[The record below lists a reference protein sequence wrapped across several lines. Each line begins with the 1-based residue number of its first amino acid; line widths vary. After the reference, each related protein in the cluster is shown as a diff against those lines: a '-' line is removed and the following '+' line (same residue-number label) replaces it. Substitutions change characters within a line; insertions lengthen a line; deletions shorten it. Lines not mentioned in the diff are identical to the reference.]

1 MALLEIGPIVF
12 GGTPGIIQY
21 MRNHHLLATQQ
32 NCSRCNV
39 PVRERP
45 RPDVSDGISWWCPS
59 CKTRKSI
66 RNGSFFQK
74 SHITLQK
81 WLLLLHFWSRE
92 YPVTC
97 VAEDVGIDSST
108 ACDVYQWLREVCST
122 KLLGT
127 PIVLGGQ
134 NTVVQIDE
142 SLFHHKPMVKKQCTS
157 VTHALTNTHKNTF
170 LQIINAVIIHSINV
184 DGALNGKY
192 GSLGWLMSLR
202 SLHWA
207 IWKLFNREMLPHCCL

>member
-32 NCSRCNV
+32 NCGRCNV
-39 PVRERP
+39 PMRERP
-45 RPDVSDGISWWCPS
+45 RSDVSDGVSWWCPS

-81 WLLLLHFWSRE
+81 WLLLLHLWSRE

-97 VAEDVGIDSST
+97 VAEDHVGIDSNT

-134 NTVVQIDE
+134 STVVQIDE
-142 SLFHHKPMVKKQCTS
+142 SLFRHKPKVKKQCTRPVRRLLKRW
-157 VTHALTNTHKNTF
+157 VTCIGIGKPAE
-170 LQIINAVIIHSINV
+170 
-184 DGALNGKY
+184 DGYAANFE
-192 GSLGWLMSLR
+192 
-202 SLHWA
+202 
-207 IWKLFNREMLPHCCL
+207 I